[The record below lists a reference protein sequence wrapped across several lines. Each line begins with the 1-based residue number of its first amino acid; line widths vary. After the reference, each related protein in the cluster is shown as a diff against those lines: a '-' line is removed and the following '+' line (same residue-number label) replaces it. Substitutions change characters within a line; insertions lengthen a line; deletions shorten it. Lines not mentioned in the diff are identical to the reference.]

1 MTKQPENHDADHDP
15 YASKSSFGAITTWI
29 NAELRDRVQSNG
41 AALAEI
47 HLARTD
53 LERPARAAEPELE
66 DREAEP

>member
-1 MTKQPENHDADHDP
+1 MTKQPQNHDADHDP

-29 NAELRDRVQSNG
+29 NAELRDRIQRNG

-47 HLARTD
+47 HLASED
-53 LERPARAAEPELE
+53 LQLPARASEPELE